1 MANRMAALRRC
12 REVKGRH
19 PEREAFRG
27 VIGTFSYTSRLAPH
41 SIHSFGYHPAVT
53 IRKTLLVA
61 FLSVGLLSAIL
72 LASLAFVKAR
82 AAVQAEIERNL
93 VIQAATIAE
102 DIDKMMFER
111 LQNAATWSHLD
122 IMQDIQIHDV
132 DKRLSHF
139 LADLQ
144 TGYKD
149 VYLDLSGVDNAGRV
163 ISSSNAAQVGLFEPN
178 RPTWSSAS
186 MSGANVSLEQPI
198 ESEGGGLVMRVP
210 VVSAFAGGTLGQ
222 LRLTLDWTGI
232 YDVLDQ
238 ATSGSGRMLAV
249 LDNRGRLIAASRE
262 LRERGLLLGNGLADW
277 RKGAARTNVSERPGT
292 PVLDSEVIVGSAK
305 SNGYANFP
313 GFGWTTLVIQPVD
326 QALEPV
332 HRMGMIFLGLL
343 GLIMLL
349 TFSMATWVSR
359 EIARPITALTRF
371 ARGYVRNKVLQA
383 PPVARGGEVGELT
396 DAFVQMVRDIDQS
409 QQNLVRASKLA
420 VVGEMSAVI
429 AHEVRTPLGILRS
442 SAQMLQRES
451 GISDEGRELV
461 GFIESETDRLN
472 RLVSAMLDTARPRAP
487 SYSPVDMH
495 NLIGN
500 SIAML
505 GAQADKKQ
513 VVVTTSLHAVRPV
526 IECDEEQ
533 ITQVLLNLL
542 MNGLQILDHGGQIE
556 IATHDD
562 DRFLTIEI
570 ADDGPG
576 IDPMERTRVFEAFF
590 FKREGGIGLGLAIV
604 QQIVNS
610 HGGEIEAAESRL
622 GGALFRIRLPRE
634 QAGDT

>member
-1 MANRMAALRRC
+1 
-12 REVKGRH
+12 
-19 PEREAFRG
+19 
-27 VIGTFSYTSRLAPH
+27 
-41 SIHSFGYHPAVT
+41 VT

-451 GISDEGRELV
+451 GISEEGRELV
-461 GFIESETDRLN
+461 GFIESETERLN

-487 SYSPVDMH
+487 SYSAVDMH

-505 GAQADKKQ
+505 GAQAGKKQ